1 MSSALEKRVAKGIL
15 ATPTVSGAVGKG
27 MTVAGGGAIALTVLA
42 GLIPFVG
49 VFGLGVI
56 LLVLGLFMWE

>member
-1 MSSALEKRVAKGIL
+1 MSNIERRVASSVLSTKS
-15 ATPTVSGAVGKG
+15 VSGAAGKG
-27 MTVAGGGAIALTVLA
+27 MAVAGGGAIALTILA

>member
-1 MSSALEKRVAKGIL
+1 MNEIEKRVAKSVL
-15 ATPTVSGAVGKG
+15 ATNSVSGAVGKG
-27 MTVAGGGAIALTVLA
+27 MTVAGGGAIALTLLA

-56 LLVLGLFMWE
+56 LLALGLFMWE